1 MECKETY
8 SHLNQMDKNISMY
21 FLCILFRMETTGKK
35 TTNVMTFI
43 KIQKLAFLD
52 AQRGLES

>member
-8 SHLNQMDKNISMY
+8 SHLNQMDKNISTY